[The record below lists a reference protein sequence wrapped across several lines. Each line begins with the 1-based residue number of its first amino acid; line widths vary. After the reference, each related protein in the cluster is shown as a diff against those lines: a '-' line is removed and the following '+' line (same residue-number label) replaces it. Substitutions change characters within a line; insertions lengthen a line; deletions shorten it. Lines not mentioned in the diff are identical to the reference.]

1 MILLPT
7 KLIMFKK
14 SKDFQISSS
23 SVLAKQDVKVIK
35 RFALQHYSGITET
48 DLNELLPR
56 KV

>member
-1 MILLPT
+1 
-7 KLIMFKK
+7 MFKK

-35 RFALQHYSGITET
+35 RFALQHYSGITEC